1 MGDYADIV
9 KKVAA
14 ILKEDPDQIRS
25 LSKYNDRGFVVQAV
39 MALMSMDMEDELGYL
54 PDEALEE
61 IAEEVVNELGFDFDH
76 DSGDRRTD
84 INLLRSSKEGDDD
97 QEDSSDWWKETL
109 AKRNARTI
117 IDGLSLRRRTPNIR
131 AMRVLLPA
139 LRGENGPEALETA
152 IEELKRL
159 TQEPRIL
166 GLIDD
171 LRGVNGPEKAH
182 EAWGTLLNQIGG
194 TAAQHKAAFGNLG
207 ESDSGWQPLK
217 YFKGKVPY
225 PEMYDEME
233 KFELEHGMS
242 RFKRLENDEIKDIY
256 LANDFKGWIYL
267 FRYDQEK
274 WEPHYD
280 ERRAVDKSLED
291 DSFL

>member
-1 MGDYADIV
+1 MRNSTRKIEPMG
-9 KKVAA
+9 
-14 ILKEDPDQIRS
+14 S
-25 LSKYNDRGFVVQAV
+25 
-39 MALMSMDMEDELGYL
+39 
-54 PDEALEE
+54 
-61 IAEEVVNELGFDFDH
+61 
-76 DSGDRRTD
+76 
-84 INLLRSSKEGDDD
+84 
-97 QEDSSDWWKETL
+97 
-109 AKRNARTI
+109 RTI

-131 AMRVLLPA
+131 AMRALLPA

-152 IEELKRL
+152 IEDLKSL
-159 TQEPRIL
+159 TEEPRIL

-194 TAAQHKAAFGNLG
+194 TTAQHKVAAGKFNIGEKMFTFRCKKTKEIYAIEADSPAAAIRALVDKHG
-207 ESDSGWQPLK
+207 EKPYEIVSIAESDSGWQPLR

-242 RFKRLENDEIKDIY
+242 RFKRYENHEIKDIY